1 MTQLVHLASVM
12 SETFHSNQKYGIE
25 SYFKYH
31 IEGVVNSLKLHNFCD
46 DYIIVG
52 YLHDLAEDTSI
63 SLDTIYNLFGKTI
76 GDAVKAITK
85 VKDEPRINYLSRCAS
100 NPIARMVKLHDA
112 LFNATNCHKNKN
124 KTKVNYYLDTINSL
138 KVM

>member
-1 MTQLVHLASVM
+1 MTQLVQLAKVM

-25 SYFKYH
+25 DYFKYH

-46 DYIIVG
+46 DYVIVG

-85 VKDEPRINYLSRCAS
+85 IKDEPRAVYLSRCAS

-124 KTKVNYYLDTINSL
+124 KVKVNYYLDTISL
-138 KVM
+138 LKMA